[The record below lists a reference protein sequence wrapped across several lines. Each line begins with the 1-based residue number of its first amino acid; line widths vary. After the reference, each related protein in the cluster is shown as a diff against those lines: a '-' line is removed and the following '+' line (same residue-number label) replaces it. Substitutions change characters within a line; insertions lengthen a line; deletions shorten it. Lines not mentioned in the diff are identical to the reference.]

1 MSKIIWFTGMSGS
14 GKTTYA
20 LKLKKYLLKNDV
32 DFVLLDGDIVRQLY
46 SKPTFTVEGRFRN
59 IDLIRAITKASKNEG
74 FHVIVAAITPYEE
87 MRRRNR
93 QILGDDYLEV
103 YCGCN
108 LDELIKRD
116 VKGLYKKALCGQIKN
131 FTGVDDPFDEPTKP
145 AFVLNTDGS
154 VNEEKCFEKLLSFV
168 KEKLCL

>member
-20 LKLKKYLLKNDV
+20 LKLKKCLLDDDV
-32 DFVLLDGDIVRQLY
+32 DFIFLDGDVIRQLY
-46 SKPTFTVEGRFRN
+46 NKPTFTVEGRIRN
-59 IDLIRAITKASKNEG
+59 IDLIRAITETAKDEG
-74 FHVIVAAITPYEE
+74 FHVIVAAITPYKE
-87 MRRRNR
+87 MRQKNR
-93 QILGDDYLEV
+93 QILGDDYLEI
-103 YCGCN
+103 YCECD
-108 LDELIKRD
+108 LETLIKRD
-116 VKGLYKKALCGQIKN
+116 AKGLYKRALNSEITN
-131 FTGVDDPFDEPTKP
+131 FTGIDDPFDEPTKS